1 MMSAYFFRVVL
12 MVAVSL
18 YAALA
23 QAQPPDEEPV
33 RFRFQAISL
42 GGTIQ
47 NIYFWSGG
55 EDRESWIPNGS
66 YSAIYEYEGFGP
78 LTLYTLEPGPEEG
91 YVSQPVGRLP
101 VSEAMDG
108 KYFRI
113 LASREAGGAV
123 RLIPVDFSKVRSAPD
138 TYYLVNLCEQDLAI
152 QLGGDRFI
160 LEANGRRMLATRPD
174 ETGRLP
180 ALILRRRDGDFQA
193 EYQDS
198 FLVGEGNQGIL
209 LVYPDEDRENVL
221 HARLLLGKPLPP
233 PDPEEEPGDYRVVR
247 AGSPQS

>member
-1 MMSAYFFRVVL
+1 MLACFRR
-12 MVAVSL
+12 VAGLLALCLGAS
-18 YAALA
+18 LA
-23 QAQPPDEEPV
+23 QAQAPEEDPI

-47 NIYFWSGG
+47 DIFFRSGG
-55 EDRESWIPNGS
+55 EDQELWIPNGS
-66 YSAIYEYEGFGP
+66 YSAVYEYEGFGP
-78 LTLYTLEPGPEEG
+78 MTLFTRKPGPEGG
-91 YVSQPVGRLP
+91 YVRQPVGRLP
-101 VSEAMDG
+101 VSETMDG

-113 LASREAGGAV
+113 LVSRSAENAI

-138 TYYLVNLCEQDLAI
+138 TYYLVNLCGQDLAI
-152 QLGGDRFI
+152 QLGEDRFI
-160 LEANGRRMLATRPD
+160 LEANGRRMLATSPD

-221 HARLLLGKPLPP
+221 HARLLLGKPLP
-233 PDPEEEPGDYRVVR
+233 DAGPEEEPDE
-247 AGSPQS
+247 